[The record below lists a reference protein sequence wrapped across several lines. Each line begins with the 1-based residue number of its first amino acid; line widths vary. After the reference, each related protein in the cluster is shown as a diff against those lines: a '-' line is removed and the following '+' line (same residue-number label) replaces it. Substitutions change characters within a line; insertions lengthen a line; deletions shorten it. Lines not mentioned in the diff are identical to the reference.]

1 MKVLTVSELAKNI
14 NYFLENLGE
23 VWVEGE
29 TSNVRYSSLGHIYF
43 TLKDED
49 AQIECVVFRGR
60 RSRIQFRIE
69 EGKKYRLRGSV
80 EFWAKGGRLSIIVEE
95 MLPYGIGE
103 LALKFELLKKKLDKE
118 GLFDPAHK
126 KPLPKYP
133 LVIGIVTSRE
143 GAALR
148 DMVRN
153 LRNRFPPVRIIL
165 RPSLVQG
172 ENAAE
177 DIAKGIEEFN
187 EYGGVDLIIIGRG
200 GGSLED
206 LWPFNEEIV
215 ARAIFN
221 SKIPIIS
228 AVGHETDFSISDFV
242 ADRRAATPTEA
253 AVIAVRNATEI
264 LNEAYQM
271 EKRMHALIKRRLAII
286 SSRLIEMEK
295 RRVFK
300 DPMLLVEK
308 KSLAIDHN
316 ISMIIEK
323 IRRRLN
329 REWSRINGLKVRP
342 PSLDMHKHRIEQFI
356 QKMNGDLKHRLSYLN
371 SRIDGLNRQLFSL
384 SPESILFRGYTLVF
398 RDGELIKDGNALNK
412 DDKIKIRFRDGER
425 NARIDS

>member
-177 DIAKGIEEFN
+177 DIAKGIE
-187 EYGGVDLIIIGRG
+187 
-200 GGSLED
+200 
-206 LWPFNEEIV
+206 
-215 ARAIFN
+215 
-221 SKIPIIS
+221 
-228 AVGHETDFSISDFV
+228 
-242 ADRRAATPTEA
+242 
-253 AVIAVRNATEI
+253 
-264 LNEAYQM
+264 
-271 EKRMHALIKRRLAII
+271 
-286 SSRLIEMEK
+286 
-295 RRVFK
+295 
-300 DPMLLVEK
+300 
-308 KSLAIDHN
+308 
-316 ISMIIEK
+316 
-323 IRRRLN
+323 
-329 REWSRINGLKVRP
+329 
-342 PSLDMHKHRIEQFI
+342 
-356 QKMNGDLKHRLSYLN
+356 
-371 SRIDGLNRQLFSL
+371 
-384 SPESILFRGYTLVF
+384 
-398 RDGELIKDGNALNK
+398 
-412 DDKIKIRFRDGER
+412 
-425 NARIDS
+425 